1 MIRTSED
8 ENDEFIGIPGLTN
21 LGVGCISRAV
31 TVAGARQTHIYTD
44 SDGMFKTLGKRCLR

>member
-1 MIRTSED
+1 MNRTSED

-31 TVAGARQTHIYTD
+31 GLTVAGEYISRCDRQTHIYTD
-44 SDGMFKTLGKRCLR
+44 SDAMF